1 MCSPESKAP
10 SADVITDTD
19 TLYEFPQSSIAVIG
33 AAGRFPGANN
43 LEELWDLISTDKSRA
58 EEVPVRRIDISAR
71 FRSRLAQ
78 DANAKGEQRFFGNF
92 LDQIDCFD
100 NAFFGI
106 SNKEASAMDPQ
117 QRILLETAVEAM
129 ESSGYLR
136 RHQRESGDPVGC
148 FIGCGFVEYK
158 ENTCTNAPTA
168 FTAVGTINS
177 FLCGRISYHFGWT
190 GPSEVVSTAC
200 SSSLVAVHRACK
212 AIQAGECPM
221 ALAGGVN
228 LLTGVNNFLELGKA
242 GFLSPTGQCK
252 PFDKAADGYCRAEG
266 VGLVVLKPL
275 SQAVVDEDQ
284 ILGVIPGTATT
295 QGGLSSRITVPSVS
309 AQVSLYQKA
318 LAGARMKSSQI
329 SYIEAHGTGTQAGDP
344 REVASISGVFGEPL
358 KGNGIPIGSI
368 KGNIG
373 HSEVASGIAG
383 LLKVLMMIK
392 KGAIPPL
399 ASHKDINPKL
409 GDLNAQGL
417 RIPLNFEPWNVNFR
431 AAMINSYGAAG
442 SNAATLLCQGPYLN
456 SQKVRATMAQ
466 NQEYPILLSAAS
478 KNSLLMGVAT
488 LDKYL
493 KDMDSRIAIGDLAFT
508 LSEKR
513 AHLRCR
519 WATTASD
526 TNTLRQS
533 LKAVE
538 KTIEAPERPKKVVLA
553 FSGQGTQTSG
563 SERSLYES
571 CPLIKHYIDRCNHIL
586 TELDFPPIV
595 PTIFSTESSTDIV
608 SHQCGIFAFQYAI
621 AKAWI
626 DCGVKIDAVVG
637 QSFGELTALAV
648 SGILS
653 LEDGLKLIGTRARLM
668 QTKWGPDR
676 GTMLAVHGSIDVV
689 QDLINRIPS
698 SCQKVEIACYNG
710 PMFQVAVGTD
720 ESIAAVEETLRSCP
734 RFNKIQHQRLDVSH
748 GFHSQFTETIIED
761 LRTVANTMTFNLPKL
776 PVETSTLQQVEVFT
790 PDHIP
795 RHTRNPV
802 YFYHAVRRIEQR
814 LGPCI
819 WLEAGINSPII
830 PLVKRAVESP
840 IQHVFEGLR
849 PKRPTEPMSAICS
862 ITLNLW
868 REGITATFWN
878 FKTPQQTGVSQIW
891 IPPYQFEK
899 TSHWTPY
906 KDPVIEALRNR
917 RLDDHLPTD
926 TDHVDEGPKLISS
939 LVSSSRSEDQFSVNT
954 STERFVKIVSGHTV
968 LGQPICPA
976 SLYMECAIM
985 AVQLSF
991 GSVDNQAPW
1000 FEDLAFDTPL
1010 GIDPQRKCSL
1020 TLKREED
1027 QLIWAFSIRS
1037 LDGKDPKSRSTLHA
1051 RGKVGFTRLPQLHR
1065 HHDLAQS
1072 RLVQSRMG
1080 DFEKKQHTDC
1090 FRGERVYK
1098 LFSRVVQYAPFMR
1111 SLSLVTLGE
1120 YEATARIEVPNA
1132 HLKANESTATVVC
1145 DAVSLDGFVQAL
1157 GLLLNSSDHCGGDEV
1172 FLATGIGS
1180 FSMAP
1185 NCDFSSCRS
1194 WKLYT
1199 MFGLVGGAKVR
1210 GDVYVFHSDGTMA
1223 LSIMDVQFTKIP
1235 NRTLERIIFTAT
1247 QQPSSKTSQ
1256 ENFRKADDAHSSSGS
1271 ESSEGS
1277 GISSALDT
1285 QSQSSVSADYSNVSD
1300 DDESIRKIKTLI
1312 ASYAGVSED
1321 KLVKEACLEELGV
1334 DSLASFELSQEIA
1347 SEFSMEV
1354 DGGHLIS
1361 MTLGELCEMVAP
1373 TKEPKATKETSGVPN
1388 VSTSLTRTAVSQ
1400 ERDLNEPISSRMSLP
1415 SHYTLRKTCKI
1426 QTIAYKVVGELEI
1439 SSDIYYP
1446 NKRQAQPMPIGN
1458 ALPSLDRVG
1467 LTS

>member
-1 MCSPESKAP
+1 MAMCSPESKLP
-10 SADVITDTD
+10 SADVATDPEN
-19 TLYEFPQSSIAVIG
+19 LYEFPESSIAIVG

-43 LEELWDLISTDKSRA
+43 LEELWNLISADESRA
-58 EEVPVRRIDISAR
+58 EEVPLRRIDIPAS

-78 DANAKGEQRFFGNF
+78 DANATGKQRFFGNF

-106 SNKEASAMDPQ
+106 SQKEASAMDPQ

-136 RHQRESGDPVGC
+136 RHRRESGDPVGC
-148 FIGCGFVEYK
+148 FIGAAFIEYK

-168 FTAVGTINS
+168 FTAVGTINA
-177 FLCGRISYHFGWT
+177 FLCGRISHHFGWT
-190 GPSEVVSTAC
+190 GPSEVVNTAC
-200 SSSLVAVHRACK
+200 SASLVAVHRACK

-228 LLTGVNNFLELGKA
+228 VLAGVHNFLDLGKA

-252 PFDKAADGYCRAEG
+252 PFDSAADGYCRGEG

-275 SQAVVDEDQ
+275 SQAIVDGDQ

-318 LAGARMKSSQI
+318 LDVARMKSSQI

-344 REVASISGVFGEPL
+344 REVASISEVFRESQ

-373 HSEVASGIAG
+373 HLEVAAGIAG

-392 KGAIPPL
+392 KGTIPPL
-399 ASHKDINPKL
+399 ASHKHINPKL
-409 GDLNAQGL
+409 GDLRALGL
-417 RIPLNFEPWNVNFR
+417 RFPLRLEPWNFNFR
-431 AAMINSYGAAG
+431 AAMVNSYGAAG
-442 SNAATLLCQGPYLN
+442 SNAAALLCQGPYLS
-456 SQKVRATMAQ
+456 SQMVRGTMAQ

-478 KNSLLMGVAT
+478 RNSLLMGVAT

-493 KDMDSRIAIGDLAFT
+493 KDVDSQIAIGDLAFT

-513 AHLRCR
+513 AHLQCR
-519 WATTASD
+519 WATIVSD

-538 KTIEAPERPKKVVLA
+538 KTIEAPQRSKKVVLV
-553 FSGQGTQTSG
+553 FSGQSTQISG
-563 SERSLYES
+563 SEQSLYEL
-571 CPLIKHYIDRCNHIL
+571 CPLIKHYIDRCNYVL
-586 TELDFPPIV
+586 KELDFPPIL
-595 PTIFSTESSTDIV
+595 PTMFNTEPSTDIV
-608 SHQCGIFAFQYAI
+608 SDQCGIFAFQYAI
-621 AKAWI
+621 AKTWI
-626 DCGVKIDAVVG
+626 DCGVRIDAVVG

-648 SGILS
+648 SGVLS

-676 GTMLAVHGSIDVV
+676 GTMLAIHSSIEVV
-689 QDLINRIPS
+689 QDLINRIPYGF
-698 SCQKVEIACYNG
+698 QKIEIACYNA
-710 PMFQVAVGTD
+710 PMFQVAVGTA
-720 ESIAAVEETLRSCP
+720 ESIAAVEETLKSWP
-734 RFNKIQHQRLDVSH
+734 SFNKIRHQRLDVSH
-748 GFHSQFTETIIED
+748 GFHSRFTETITED

-795 RHTRNPV
+795 CHTRNPV
-802 YFYHAVRRIEQR
+802 YFYHAIRRIEQR

-840 IQHVFEGLR
+840 SQHVFEGLR
-849 PKRPTEPMSAICS
+849 PKSPTEPMSAVCS
-862 ITLNLW
+862 TTLNLW
-868 REGITATFWN
+868 REGIAATFWN
-878 FKTPQQTGVSQIW
+878 FKTPRQIGVSQVW

-899 TSHWTPY
+899 TPHWTPY
-906 KDPVIEALRNR
+906 KDPVIEALRSR
-917 RLDDHLPTD
+917 QLGDDQPTD
-926 TDHVDEGPKLISS
+926 TDHVGEGLRLVSS
-939 LVSSSRSEDQFSVNT
+939 LVSVSRSEDEFSVNT

-991 GSVDNQAPW
+991 GSVEDQALW
-1000 FEDLAFDTPL
+1000 FEDLTFDTPL

-1020 TLKREED
+1020 TLKRKED
-1027 QLIWAFSIRS
+1027 QLAWAFVIRS
-1037 LDGKDPKSRSTLHA
+1037 LDGKDPKSRFTLHA
-1051 RGKVGFTRLPQLHR
+1051 RGKVGFTRLPRSHR
-1065 HHDLAQS
+1065 YHEMAQS
-1072 RLVQSRMG
+1072 RLVQSCMG

-1090 FRGERVYK
+1090 LRGERAYK

-1132 HLKANESTATVVC
+1132 HLKASESTATSVC
-1145 DAVSLDGFVQAL
+1145 DAISLDNFLQAL
-1157 GLLLNSSDHCGGDEV
+1157 GLLLNSSDHCGGDEA

-1180 FSMAP
+1180 FSMAF
-1185 NCDFSSCRS
+1185 NCDFSRCRS

-1199 MFGLVGGAKVR
+1199 MFSLVGGVKAR

-1223 LSIMDVQFTKIP
+1223 LSIIDAQFTKIP
-1235 NRTLERIIFTAT
+1235 NRTLERILVTAN
-1247 QQPSSKTSQ
+1247 QQSSPKTSQ
-1256 ENFRKADDAHSSSGS
+1256 ENFSQADGAHGS
-1271 ESSEGS
+1271 FGSQSPEGS
-1277 GISSALDT
+1277 DISLNT
-1285 QSQSSVSADYSNVSD
+1285 RSQGSVSADFLNVSG
-1300 DDESIRKIKTLI
+1300 DDESISKIKTLI

-1321 KLVKEACLEELGV
+1321 KLIREASLAELGV
-1334 DSLASFELSQEIA
+1334 DSLASYELAQEIA
-1347 SEFSMEV
+1347 SDFSMEV

-1361 MTLGELCEMVAP
+1361 MTLGEICAMAAP
-1373 TKEPKATKETSGVPN
+1373 AKEPKATKETSGVPD
-1388 VSTSLTRTAVSQ
+1388 VPTWPSQTAVTQ
-1400 ERDLNEPISSRMSLP
+1400 EGDSNEPISSRMSLP

-1439 SSDIYYP
+1439 LSDIYYP
-1446 NKRQAQPMPIGN
+1446 NQRPAKPMPIGN
-1458 ALPSLDRVG
+1458 AL
-1467 LTS
+1467 